1 MVEEVLKPI
10 KPAKAKVPGPLRDDE
25 IAELV
30 DAVLQEDDPF
40 RVPPEIIPE
49 GYVVEWKRLTVMGAR
64 APNQTTYE
72 LNLARTRWEPVS
84 ISTHPSFKKLVPPS
98 YSGDTVEKE
107 GLLLMIRP
115 KAISDKVKEIQKA
128 RADNQLQQKLAQLG
142 ATEAGQAPRQVISVK
157 RGYEPPV
164 QVPND

>member
-1 MVEEVLKPI
+1 MIETP

-25 IAELV
+25 IADLV

-40 RVPPEIIPE
+40 RVPPELIPE
-49 GYVVEWKRLTVMGAR
+49 GYVVEWKRMTVMGAR

-72 LNLARTRWEPVS
+72 LNLSRTRWEAVNVD
-84 ISTHPSFKKLVPPS
+84 THPSFKKLLPPGYNS
-98 YSGDTVEKE
+98 QTVEKE
-107 GLLLMIRP
+107 GLILMIRP

-142 ATEAGQAPRQVISVK
+142 ATESGEAPRKVLGFK
-157 RGYEPPV
+157 RSYEPNIE
-164 QVPND
+164 VPND